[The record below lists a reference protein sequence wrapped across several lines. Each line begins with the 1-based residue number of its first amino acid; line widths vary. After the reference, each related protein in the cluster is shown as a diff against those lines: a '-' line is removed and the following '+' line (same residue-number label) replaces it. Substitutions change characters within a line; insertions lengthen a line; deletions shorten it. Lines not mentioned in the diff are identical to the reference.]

1 LEVMSMDRKLWTEAQ
16 GIAARHGRGDGED
29 LAQDL
34 AVAALEADGVVK
46 AGAWMERVGR
56 NAAIDRWRRDTR
68 RAELAKEIELPAVPD
83 PETVLLARERREV
96 VRRAVAALPRLQRR
110 AAIARFHGELP
121 FEDVAQRIGTEPVT
135 ARTRVHRAL
144 VALRRRLDGLR
155 AMLAIPGVQASAL
168 GLALVAVELP
178 LPATAVA
185 IAGADSGSGSVARHR
200 PPARV
205 MAAAPAPAAKPSADR
220 SPAPPKREVTEVP
233 AVQKYDFEEDEVLG
247 DLHRPDW
254 IPVTVGVAARHS
266 SLIELR
272 EHFIPEMLKGLED
285 L

>member
-1 LEVMSMDRKLWTEAQ
+1 MSMDRKLWSEAQ
-16 GIAARHGRGDGED
+16 GIAARHGRGEGED

-34 AVAALEADGVVK
+34 AVAALEAEGVIR
-46 AGAWMERVGR
+46 AGAWLERVGR
-56 NAAIDRWRRDTR
+56 NAAIDRWRREAR
-68 RAELAKEIELPAVPD
+68 RAELVKEIEVPVVAD

-96 VRRAVAALPRLQRR
+96 VRRAVAGLPRAQRR

-121 FEDVAQRIGTEPVT
+121 FEDVAERIGTEPVT

-144 VALRRRLDGLR
+144 AALRRRLEGLR
-155 AMLAIPGVQASAL
+155 ALFAIPGVQASAL
-168 GLALVAVELP
+168 GLALLAAELP

-185 IAGADSGSGSVARHR
+185 IGGADSVPGVVARHR

-205 MAAAPAPAAKPSADR
+205 MAAAAPAAQPSTDR
-220 SPAPPKREVTEVP
+220 TPAPPKRDVTEVP
-233 AVQKYDFEEDEVLG
+233 AVQKFDFENDEVEGRLRG
-247 DLHRPDW
+247 PDW
-254 IPVTVGVAARHS
+254 IPIPGEVAARHS

-272 EHFIPEMLKGLED
+272 EHFIPEMLKALED